1 MKNIIFILK
10 ISAICFAIIAL
21 LLVWIESELTISL
34 FNCKMLESVFVIC
47 SLMLVK
53 EYKELECKH

>member
-1 MKNIIFILK
+1 MKNITFILK

-21 LLVWIESELTISL
+21 LLIWIESELTISL
-34 FNCKMLESVFVIC
+34 FNCKMLESILVIC

-53 EYKELECKH
+53 EYKELENEH